1 MRLATFAL
9 LLAAVPSGSAAQS
22 PAQRSD
28 PIVQVGLY
36 GYDADGK
43 HSAAAY
49 ETPPELRS
57 TVYLNRARC
66 VFGGG
71 NSPAPADATD
81 VWQFSGKVVS
91 ATSEQAIVQLD
102 WRRTLVQGRPTDGNQ
117 ASQQLTLHA
126 GEIVQLDQAGVD
138 GRPPCATG
146 SVAFEARYTP
156 RFFGMGQISGGARG
170 GAARSGLTVTAA
182 DVIVAPRASGGSG
195 VNGAASQPAAG
206 ATYEV
211 DLWLVR
217 SLPGQPND
225 VNHSVLRIN
234 ESGGSFSFAPITVP
248 MNSGSA
254 AVFVGGLIRVVR
266 NAKGEDQL
274 LFTTSRRVMT
284 SGADVPPP
292 GSRPDSVGITRII
305 ERMPGPEEVLSF
317 EMPPITLNGQPV
329 APDQLSVRLKIK
341 PR

>member
-1 MRLATFAL
+1 MKLATLAL
-9 LLAAVPSGSAAQS
+9 LLAAVPSGAAAQNQ
-22 PAQRSD
+22 AQASG
-28 PIVQVGLY
+28 PIVQVGLF
-36 GYDADGK
+36 GYEADGT

-49 ETPPELRS
+49 ETPPELKS
-57 TVYLNRARC
+57 IVYLNRARC
-66 VFGGG
+66 VFGAG

-102 WRRTLVQGRPTDGNQ
+102 WRRTVVEGRPTDGNQ

-126 GEIVQLDQAGVD
+126 GEIVQLDQAASHG
-138 GRPPCATG
+138 PPQCKTS

-156 RFFGMGQISGGARG
+156 RFFGMGQISGGSRG
-170 GAARSGLTVTAA
+170 GVARIGVTAA

-206 ATYEV
+206 ATYDV

-217 SLPGQPND
+217 SLPGKPNE
-225 VNHSVLRIN
+225 VTHSLLRIN
-234 ESGGSFSFAPITVP
+234 DLGGSFTFAPITVP
-248 MNSGSA
+248 TNTGSA
-254 AVFVGGLIRVVR
+254 VVFVGGHMRVVR
-266 NAKGEDQL
+266 STNGGDQL

-292 GSRPDSVGITRII
+292 GSRPDSVGSTRII

-317 EMPPITLNGQPV
+317 EMPPITVNGQPV

>member
-1 MRLATFAL
+1 MKALTFAL
-9 LLAAVPSGSAAQS
+9 LLAIAPSTSSAQN
-22 PAQRSD
+22 PAPPSD
-28 PIVQVGLY
+28 LIVQVGLY

-49 ETPPELRS
+49 ETPPELKS
-57 TVYLNRARC
+57 TVYLNRGRC
-66 VFGGG
+66 VFGAG

-91 ATSEQAIVQLD
+91 ATSEQAVVQLD
-102 WRRTLVQGRPTDGNQ
+102 WRRTRVQGKSTDGNE

-138 GRPPCATG
+138 GKPPCATG
-146 SVAFEARYTP
+146 TVAFEARYTP

-170 GAARSGLTVTAA
+170 GVARSGATVV
-182 DVIVAPRASGGSG
+182 DVVRSGGGSG
-195 VNGAASQPAAG
+195 VSKASQPVTGAA
-206 ATYEV
+206 YDV
-211 DLWLVR
+211 DLWLLR
-217 SLPGQPND
+217 SLPGKPNQ
-225 VNHSVLRIN
+225 VTHSQLQIN

-248 MNSGSA
+248 MNTGSA
-254 AVFVGGLIRVVR
+254 IVLVGGHLRVVR
-266 NAKGEDQL
+266 NANGEDQL

-284 SGADVPPP
+284 SGADLPPI
-292 GSRPDSVGITRII
+292 GSRPDSVGSTRIV
-305 ERMPGPEEVLSF
+305 ERMPGPDEVLSF

-329 APDQLSVRLKIK
+329 APDQLSVRLKVK